1 VEKNTGLGPAG
12 GGKGV
17 VAVAAAA
24 VDSDA
29 PRGRELEKEQVVRI
43 EMDRGGLYLEALG
56 RSCLVDPRIWGLD
69 GE

>member
-1 VEKNTGLGPAG
+1 MEKNTGLGPADS
-12 GGKGV
+12 KGA
-17 VAVAAAA
+17 VAVAAAV

-29 PRGRELEKEQVVRI
+29 PRGREPEKEQVVRI
-43 EMDRGGLYLEALG
+43 EMDRGGSYFEAVG